1 MLKNLSKNKRIF
13 LLIVMIVIILCLV
26 VGILFSCS
34 SDKSNKSD
42 TNAES
47 EQGEIVIE
55 EDDGKGLEVKEEID
69 QKAEDSTS
77 ASGSWETSSQEDNKT
92 EDVGIHDGTAGSDEQ
107 NAVTTDDQKD
117 EAQETKEDIP
127 TDEKTWGEVF

>member
-1 MLKNLSKNKRIF
+1 MLEKLSKNKRIF
-13 LLIVMIVIILCLV
+13 LLIVMIVVILCLV

-47 EQGEIVIE
+47 GQDEIIIE
-55 EDDGKGLEVKEEID
+55 EDDGKGLEVQDEVD
-69 QKAEDSTS
+69 QTTEDSTS
-77 ASGSWETSSQEDNKT
+77 ASGSWEDSTQEDHKT
-92 EDVGIHDGTAGSDEQ
+92 EDAGIHDGTAGSDEQ
-107 NAVTTDDQKD
+107 NAVTKD
-117 EAQETKEDIP
+117 EQKEDIP